1 MASSRT
7 MNAVML
13 EGELYQRQDN
23 GTLKPLKGKTDWKRL
38 DAMTDAQVTEAAEAD
53 RDAKPMTENEW
64 AMAVRAI
71 PTKVSVGMRLDA
83 DVLAWFKQHGAG
95 YQTRI
100 NAVLRRYI
108 EAQGKVG

>member
-1 MASSRT
+1 MQSSRT
-7 MNAVML
+7 MRAVML

-38 DAMTDAQVTEAAEAD
+38 DAMTDAQVTAAAEAD
-53 RDAKPMTENEW
+53 PDAKPMTDDEW
-64 AMAVRAI
+64 AMAALTI
-71 PTKVSVGMRLDA
+71 PPKVSVGMRLDA
-83 DVLAWFKQHGAG
+83 DVLAWFKKRGAG

-108 EAQGKVG
+108 EAQKKAG